1 MEFNTELFDKKGRL
15 ELGSILDNFPLSAAF
30 MAIVLAQFVK
40 VPIFL
45 IAKRSWN
52 FKLGFSTGGM
62 PSSHSAGVC
71 ALTTAVGIDEGTS
84 SAAFAIAVVVSVITM
99 FDAAGIRRHAGI
111 HASFINRIMAAA
123 PITKEDGYDQKALKE
138 LLGHRPIEVFIG
150 ALFGIIVSF
159 LLHWLY

>member
-1 MEFNTELFDKKGRL
+1 
-15 ELGSILDNFPLSAAF
+15 LGSILDNFPLSAAF
-30 MAIVLAQFVK
+30 IAIVLAQFVK

-45 IAKRSWN
+45 ITKRSWN

-123 PITKEDGYDQKALKE
+123 PIIKEDGYHQKALKE
-138 LLGHRPIEVFIG
+138 LLGHRPIEVFVG
-150 ALFGIIVSF
+150 ALFGIMVSF
-159 LLHWLY
+159 LLYWLY